1 MKYEKKQTNLQ
12 YVTSQRN
19 YYRLITIGLLGLTL
33 ILSILLFRQNSRVI
47 LVPPTIEKPLW
58 VESNKVST
66 DYLERMAVFIINQIL
81 DVSPDSAKYQRN
93 LILPYVAPEFYGDF
107 KSRLESEEKMMSLEQ
122 VTTSFSPKT
131 ILVDEKKLTVTVVG
145 NLISF
150 VGRERI
156 DQDQKVYEM
165 AFRQKDG
172 VVLLTHFEKGK

>member
-19 YYRLITIGLLGLTL
+19 YYRLITIGLLGLTF
-33 ILSILLFRQNSRVI
+33 ILSILLFRQNTRTI
-47 LVPPTIEKPLW
+47 LVPPSIEKPLW
-58 VESNKVST
+58 VEADRVSA
-66 DYLERMAVFIINQIL
+66 DYLERMAIFIINQIL
-81 DVSPDSAKYQRN
+81 DISPASAKYQRN

-107 KSRLESEEKMMSLEQ
+107 KTRLENEEEMMSKEQ
-122 VTTSFSPKT
+122 VTTSFSPT
-131 ILVDEKKLTVTVVG
+131 SLLVDEEKLTVTVVG

-156 DQDQKVYEM
+156 DQDQKVYEL

-172 VVLLTHFEKGK
+172 VVLLTQFEKGK